1 MSDTGQRRRLKR
13 KDLVAAVF
21 VLFSEEYDRRGA
33 DSILDIE
40 LPLKEVRRYLLARF
54 GIDYT
59 SDFWIWT
66 QLGKYEE
73 EANIS
78 LFRKREDPEGLVLGI
93 ARDMS
98 TYFQKEHLYVTQ
110 KIKVANGVLELM
122 RNEPEGRSG
131 PLSILLGAGSTVA
144 RIAEA
149 LVEGL
154 ESFPGP
160 WRVATHNLGVIQT
173 LGRAGPHS
181 SRIELTVPE
190 GRVDPVTNLI
200 LWRNEDFYA
209 QLCLD
214 WVIEGSSFLKDGELY
229 VESAEETLIK
239 SAILRRC
246 PGRKVLVLTGHEA
259 VASLPPGL
267 SPFGRVEAYD
277 YVVLPRFSRE
287 SSRPSRFDLAFA
299 AVRERFEPFVLT
311 WNYEILKAG
320 RAPAPMGGPRA

>member
-21 VLFSEEYDRRGA
+21 VLFSEEYDRRGE
-33 DSILDIE
+33 DSILDME
-40 LPLKEVRRYLLARF
+40 MPLCEVRRYLLSRF

-59 SDFWIWT
+59 SDLWIWT

-73 EANIS
+73 EAKIR
-78 LFRKREDPEGLVLGI
+78 LFRKREGPEGLILGI

-122 RNEPEGRSG
+122 RNEPEGRTG
-131 PLSILLGAGSTVA
+131 PVSILLGAGSTVA

-149 LVEGL
+149 LVESL
-154 ESFPGP
+154 DDFPGP

-173 LGRAGPHS
+173 LGRAGSHS
-181 SRIELTVPE
+181 GRIELTVPE

-200 LWRNEDFYA
+200 LGKNEDFYSRLA
-209 QLCLD
+209 LD
-214 WVIEGSSFLKDGELY
+214 WVMEGTSFLKDGELY

-246 PGRKVLVLTGHEA
+246 SGRKVLVLTGHEV

-267 SPFGRVEAYD
+267 SPFGRIEAYD

-287 SSRPSRFDLAFA
+287 SSRPSRFDLAFGA
-299 AVRERFEPFVLT
+299 IRDRFEPLILT
-311 WNYEILKAG
+311 WNYEILKARRG
-320 RAPAPMGGPRA
+320 LA